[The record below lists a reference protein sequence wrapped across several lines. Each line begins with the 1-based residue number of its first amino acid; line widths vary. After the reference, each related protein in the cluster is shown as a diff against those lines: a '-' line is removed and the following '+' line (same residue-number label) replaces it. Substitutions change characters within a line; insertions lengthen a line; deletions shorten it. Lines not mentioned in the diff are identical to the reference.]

1 MGSARRRR
9 AGPRLRPLPAAAPA
23 AAGRALRGPC
33 RRVALP
39 RVDNRA
45 LRAGRRPR
53 GRGVRS
59 VRGRKARQG
68 ALKRKGVK
76 KQKKGKKKEEKSQVT
91 KYIARQLQY
100 RLLRDGGAF
109 WSSFFFLS
117 SRCLGLWPSCRI
129 ARGPFF
135 FKFSQRA
142 VRSIFFRDWVSANAN
157 KKSWAGGQL
166 FRSQAI
172 TKSTVNNKQFRFL
185 DVFFF

>member
-1 MGSARRRR
+1 MGSPRRRR

-59 VRGRKARQG
+59 VRGRPARQG
-68 ALKRKGVK
+68 ALKRKVAK
-76 KQKKGKKKEEKSQVT
+76 KQKKEKKKKKGQVT

-100 RLLRDGGAF
+100 RLLRDGDAF
-109 WSSFFFLS
+109 WSSFLS
-117 SRCLGLWPSCRI
+117 LSFGCLGLWPPCRI

-135 FKFSQRA
+135 FQVFPMGCAINFFLRLGLGQR
-142 VRSIFFRDWVSANAN
+142 
-157 KKSWAGGQL
+157 KKKVCGQL

-172 TKSTVNNKQFRFL
+172 TIKHCKQRTIWFPGWFL
-185 DVFFF
+185 K